1 MSRKSRS
8 IEDILPLSP
17 LQEGLVFHS
26 VYDEGG
32 ADIYTVQ
39 LVFDVEGPLDPAALH
54 AAARALIQR
63 HTNLRAGFR
72 QRASGEWVQVV
83 LREAPPN
90 WTETDLSALP
100 EADREREAERIVAED
115 RTRRFD
121 VGRPP
126 LLRFT
131 LLRLAPD
138 RHRLALAVH
147 HAVLDGWSLP
157 VVLRELLSLYVTDG
171 DASGLPRIRPYRDYL
186 AWLAGR
192 DRDAAL
198 TAWHRAFEDFDEPAL
213 IAPPVPGRNPVLPD
227 KVRFALPADTTRRL
241 TERARELGV
250 TLNSVVQGAWGLV
263 LSGLLGRDDVVFG
276 VTVSGRPADLPGVED
291 MVGLFIN
298 TLPLR
303 LRLNPAETV
312 GDLLKRLQREQSAL
326 LDHQHIGLA
335 DLQRTIGSGELFD
348 TSMVFENY
356 PLDSAGLDDS
366 ADVSGLR
373 LASARSRSAMHYTYG
388 LVAHPGEELS
398 FRLDFQPDLV
408 DRESAQALAERLVR
422 VLGVV
427 AADPG
432 VRVGGV
438 EVLSDVERGLV

>member
-17 LQEGLVFHS
+17 LQEGLIFHS
-26 VYDEGG
+26 VYDDRG

-39 LVFDVEGPLDPAALH
+39 LVFDVDGTLDSAALH
-54 AAARALIQR
+54 TAAQALVRR

-72 QRASGEWVQVV
+72 QRKTGEWVQVV
-83 LREAPPN
+83 LGDAPPS
-90 WTETDLSALP
+90 WTEADLTGLP
-100 EADREREAERIVAED
+100 EVDRETEAERIITED
-115 RTRRFD
+115 RARRFD
-121 VGRPP
+121 LGRPP

-131 LLRLAPD
+131 LIRLTPD

-157 VVLRELLSLYVTDG
+157 VLLRELLALYVSRG
-171 DASGLPRIRPYRDYL
+171 DADALPRPRPYREYL

-198 TAWHRAFEDFDEPAL
+198 DAWTQAFEDFDEPSR
-213 IAPPVPGRNPVLPD
+213 IAPASPDRTPVVPD
-227 KVRFALPADTTRRL
+227 KVEFSLPAETTRAL
-241 TERARELGV
+241 ADRARTLGV
-250 TLNSVVQGAWGLV
+250 TLNTVVQGAWGLT
-263 LSGLLGRDDVVFG
+263 LSRLLGRTDVAFG
-276 VTVSGRPADLPGVED
+276 VTVSGRPGDLAGVED

-303 LRLNPAETV
+303 LLLDPAESL
-312 GDLLKRLQREQSAL
+312 GGLLERLQREQSAL
-326 LDHQHIGLA
+326 LEYQYIGLA
-335 DLQRTIGSGELFD
+335 DLQRAIGKGELFD

-356 PLDSAGLDDS
+356 PLDSAGLDSS
-366 ADVSGLR
+366 ADVGGLR
-373 LASARSRSAMHYTYG
+373 LASAQSRSAMHYTYG

-408 DRESAQALAERLVR
+408 DRESAEALAERLVR
-422 VLGVV
+422 VLEVV
-427 AADPG
+427 VADPG

-438 EVLSDVERGLV
+438 EVLSDAERG